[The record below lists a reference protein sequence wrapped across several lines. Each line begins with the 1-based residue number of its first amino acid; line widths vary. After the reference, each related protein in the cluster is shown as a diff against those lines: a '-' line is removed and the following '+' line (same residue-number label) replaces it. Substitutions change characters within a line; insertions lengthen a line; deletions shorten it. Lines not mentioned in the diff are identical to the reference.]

1 MGVGGS
7 AAERP
12 GGKARERLAA
22 YGGTVTFSL
31 TVGAAATLAAAVA
44 SVLVDSV
51 LAKRV
56 LWVAV
61 ALAVAVTAGLWR
73 AGTSSAATAPA
84 PDPDRL
90 PYGSRA
96 GSRH

>member
-1 MGVGGS
+1 MDAGVT
-7 AAERP
+7 AAEQP
-12 GGKARERLAA
+12 GGKARGRS
-22 YGGTVTFSL
+22 VTFGGAVTFTL
-31 TVGAAATLAAAVA
+31 AVGAAATLAAAVA

-61 ALAVAVTAGLWR
+61 TLAVAVTAGLWR
-73 AGTSSAATAPA
+73 AGTSSAMASV

-90 PYGSRA
+90 PHGSQA
-96 GSRH
+96 GSPR